1 MTTYLVPDE
10 STRITL
16 RPMRWWDI
24 EAVAAIDADVFGPT
38 AWSVAAF
45 WSELSGVPATKHYI
59 AAVEG
64 EMVVGYAGLALGP
77 DDADVQTIAV
87 TRSVQRTGLGRRMM
101 TEILGVAVERG
112 AGQLFLEVRHDNE
125 GAIFLYRSLGFEQ
138 ISLRKSYYA
147 PGLDAVIMR
156 LRLGQ
161 GGDIA

>member
-1 MTTYLVPDE
+1 MTTPSIVDE
-10 STRITL
+10 AARITL

-24 EAVAAIDADVFGPT
+24 ESVAAIDASVFGPT

-45 WSELSGVPATKHYI
+45 WSELSGVPATRHYI
-59 AAVEG
+59 VAVSDET
-64 EMVVGYAGLALGP
+64 VVGYAGVAFGP
-77 DDADVQTIAV
+77 DDSDVQTIAV
-87 TRSVQRTGLGRRMM
+87 TESSQRAGLGRRMM
-101 TEILGVAVERG
+101 TALIDEAVERG
-112 AGQLFLEVRHDNE
+112 AGQLCLEVRHDNE

>member
-1 MTTYLVPDE
+1 MTTPLIADE
-10 STRITL
+10 SARITL

-24 EAVAAIDADVFGPT
+24 EAVTAIDADVFGPT
-38 AWSVAAF
+38 AWSIAAF
-45 WSELSGVPATKHYI
+45 WSELSGVPATRYYI
-59 AAVEG
+59 VAV
-64 EMVVGYAGLALGP
+64 MDDTIVGYAGVAFGP

-87 TRSVQRTGLGRRMM
+87 IRSVQRTGLGRRMM
-101 TEILGVAVERG
+101 TELIDAAVERG

-125 GAIFLYRSLGFEQ
+125 GALFLYRSLGFEQ

-156 LRLGQ
+156 LRIGQ

>member
-1 MTTYLVPDE
+1 MTTPTVVAE
-10 STRITL
+10 SPRITL
-16 RPMRWWDI
+16 RAMRWWDI

-45 WSELSGVPATKHYI
+45 WSELSGVPATRHYI
-59 AAVEG
+59 VAVSDET
-64 EMVVGYAGLALGP
+64 VVGYAGVAFGP
-77 DDADVQTIAV
+77 DDSDVQTIAV
-87 TRSVQRTGLGRRMM
+87 MPSEQRAGLGRRMM
-101 TEILGVAVERG
+101 TEIIDAAVERG

-138 ISLRKSYYA
+138 ISVRKSYYA